1 MEVKILAL
9 GSSITKGYGNNDI
22 SFVEMLNDYKD
33 EEISF
38 DVKKEAINGT
48 TLANLNAKSYL
59 SRLRNYSY
67 DDLKKYDYVLIQLST
82 NDIFR
87 IFRKHNKNPEK
98 TTIGAIE
105 VIFDYLRENFSGQII
120 FYTCFMKRNSR
131 YENLI
136 NSLKTLQNLH
146 IFQIFDFYNDNQ
158 MLNSDFKNIM
168 SDNIHPNEN
177 GYKIMTKKMVE
188 FFKID
193 QNQNKI

>member
-9 GSSITKGYGNNDI
+9 GSSITKGYGNHDV

-33 EEISF
+33 EDISF

>member
-87 IFRKHNKNPEK
+87 IFRKHNKKKKK

-105 VIFDYLRENFSGQII
+105 VIFFFFLENISGQII

-131 YENLI
+131 YEKII

>member
-1 MEVKILAL
+1 MKIKILAL

-59 SRLRNYSY
+59 ARLRNYSY

-105 VIFDYLRENFSGQII
+105 VIFDYLRENFSGKII

-146 IFQIFDFYNDNQ
+146 IFQIFDFYNDNE

-177 GYKIMTKKMVE
+177 GYKIMTKKIVE

>member
-146 IFQIFDFYNDNQ
+146 IFQIFDFYNDNE